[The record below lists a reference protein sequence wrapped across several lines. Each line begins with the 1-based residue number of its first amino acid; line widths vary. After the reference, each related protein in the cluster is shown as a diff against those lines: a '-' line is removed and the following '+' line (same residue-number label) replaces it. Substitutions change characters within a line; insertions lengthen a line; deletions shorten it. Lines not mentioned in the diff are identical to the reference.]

1 MNTEKVA
8 SLLIMIVD
16 DNPVDLFVGK
26 RTMEI
31 SGYAKNVLL
40 QSSAV
45 EALKYLKENADQP
58 KRLPNIIFLDLN
70 MPLLNGFQFLQQ
82 FQALSRRRTLWVPIN
97 RTGFNSSIFTLWS
110 YCLGYFIGLRFGL
123 YRYPFIFKST

>member
-1 MNTEKVA
+1 M
-8 SLLIMIVD
+8 IMIVD

-82 FQALSRRRTLWVPIN
+82 FQALSHRVTSDCKVVILSSSSAPRDINKLKNNPAIIKILTKPLDQHKLWELQQE
-97 RTGFNSSIFTLWS
+97 SLK
-110 YCLGYFIGLRFGL
+110 YA
-123 YRYPFIFKST
+123 